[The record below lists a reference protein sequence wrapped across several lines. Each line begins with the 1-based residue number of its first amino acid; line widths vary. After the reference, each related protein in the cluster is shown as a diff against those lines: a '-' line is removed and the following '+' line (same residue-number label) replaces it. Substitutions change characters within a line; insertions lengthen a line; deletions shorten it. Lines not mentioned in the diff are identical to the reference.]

1 MGQLFLYVREKIF
14 VMKIV
19 MRRQILDR
27 LNPMPVKLDVIH
39 DIGVTRS
46 RTFLG
51 ESTIVIRWEA
61 VISLKFSF
69 SPLK

>member
-51 ESTIVIRWEA
+51 GSTIVIRWEA

>member
-51 ESTIVIRWEA
+51 ESTIVIRREA